1 MPERKMQIPRRGKS
15 RGLALA
21 LAAAALLAGAT
32 AGAAAGSPAA
42 DTKDRAALEKQLQ
55 DARSRLD
62 DAARDVASLSHQL
75 YGDDVQEEVR
85 IVRHGGPQG
94 AMLGVNIGGAEARE
108 DGVEVAGVSPSGPAQ
123 AAGLRAGDVIV
134 AVDGKPL
141 RKSADRSPGRQLVD
155 YMRGVQPGQSVKVD
169 YLRDG
174 KRLAAT
180 VVAAPAEPPMM
191 RILRE
196 RRIDPMLEGMMP
208 PGMMEGLPGFG
219 RSFGALE
226 LVAVTPKLGQYFGT
240 DKGLL
245 VVRVPPDSTLKLEEG
260 DVILAIDGRVPD
272 NPGHAF
278 RILGS
283 YQPGEKAKLDV
294 LRNRKRVSV
303 EATMPQDGGMGGHPP
318 MAPHPMRMMP
328 GGSPP
333 PPPAPPAPAGKPG
346 PA

>member
-1 MPERKMQIPRRGKS
+1 MPYGF
-15 RGLALA
+15 GVA
-21 LAAAALLAGAT
+21 LAAAALLVGAIAT
-32 AGAAAGSPAA
+32 ATAAPAAPAA
-42 DTKDRAALEKQLQ
+42 DAKDRAALEKQLQ

-62 DAARDVASLSHQL
+62 DAARDVAGLSRQL

-85 IVRHGGPQG
+85 IVQHGGPQG
-94 AMLGVNIGGAEARE
+94 AMLGVNIGGADARDE
-108 DGVEVAGVSPSGPAQ
+108 GVEVAGVSPSGPAQ

-134 AVDGKPL
+134 AVDGKAL
-141 RKSADRSPGRQLVD
+141 RKTADRSAGRQLVD
-155 YMRGVQPGQSVKVD
+155 YMRGVQPGQSVKVE

-174 KRLAAT
+174 KRQAAT

-196 RRIDPMLEGMMP
+196 RRLDPMLEGMMP

-219 RSFGALE
+219 RTFGTLE

-245 VVRVPPDSTLKLEEG
+245 VVRVPPESTLKLEEG
-260 DVILAIDGRVPD
+260 DVILAIDGRVPE

-283 YQPGEKAKLDV
+283 YQPGEKVKLDV
-294 LRNRKRVSV
+294 LRNRKRLSV
-303 EATMPQDGGMGGHPP
+303 EATLPQDGGMGGHPP

-328 GGSPP
+328 GGNPSPP
-333 PPPAPPAPAGKPG
+333 PAGKPG
-346 PA
+346 PV